1 MKKALLSLLLVAA
14 FMPFT
19 MAQSNDNLTVNTVNA
34 TACETYTW
42 NVNGQ
47 TYIASTVATY
57 LNATSDTLF
66 VLNLTINNRYIGTET
81 VNSDRCTYTWH
92 GNTYHVT
99 GLYTDTIAGNE
110 AAGICDSI
118 YNLQLTV
125 SGIEVDSETISTC
138 GEYEW
143 HDNTYT
149 TSGVYTDTTYRINS
163 TDLSAC
169 AHVDLLNLSIVSTMN
184 ADVNVEHCGDY
195 TWNDSLY
202 TVSGLYT
209 YTTHDSVTGCDTLYT
224 LHLSIVVDTA
234 NQESDSA
241 CASKTWRG
249 TSYTTSGIYSV
260 LDTNATT
267 HCVTYRS
274 IALKI
279 KQPRVS
285 VKDTAV
291 TGCNNILFN
300 VSNFSGSTT
309 KKFSESQHFDTMIYD
324 HRWAKCY
331 DSTINVNVTIHKSG
345 YDTTYFTACDSF
357 YWSMNKKTYYKTPAT
372 APSQAFAADTFGCD
386 SMMTLMLTIQKS
398 PVISAINGEW
408 NLNAGDT
415 AVLYPTCTEGAAY
428 KWTYGG
434 LTSTADTLII
444 PNVQGNIDVA
454 LEATYDY
461 PADGFACHDTSW
473 ITIVTFVGING
484 VQGTN
489 VSLYPNPTVGQL
501 NVESDQNIT
510 EVAIFNTLGQQ
521 VLVNSNLGNKSLMNL
536 SNLSKGA
543 YTMRVSLQNGET
555 IVRKF
560 IITK

>member
-1 MKKALLSLLLVAA
+1 
-14 FMPFT
+14 MPFT
-19 MAQSNDNLTVNTVNA
+19 MAQSNANLTVNTENT
-34 TACETYTW
+34 TACGTYTW

-47 TYIASTVATY
+47 TYTASTVATY

-66 VLNLTINNRYIGTET
+66 VLNLTINTPYTGTEI
-81 VNSDRCTYTWH
+81 VNVDRCTYTWH
-92 GNTYHVT
+92 GNTYHVSGT
-99 GLYTDTIAGNE
+99 YTDTVAGNA
-110 AAGICDSI
+110 AAGICDSVFG
-118 YNLQLTV
+118 LQLTI
-125 SGIEVDSETISTC
+125 SGIEVVNESVNTC

-143 HDNTYT
+143 HDVTYT
-149 TSGVYTDTTYRINS
+149 TSGIYTDTTYSINA
-163 TDLSAC
+163 TDLSSC
-169 AHVDLLNLSIVSTMN
+169 THVDVLNLSIVSTMN
-184 ADVNVEHCGDY
+184 AEESVSHCGDY
-195 TWNDSLY
+195 TWRDGETYPTSGDY
-202 TVSGLYT
+202 TF
-209 YTTHDSVTGCDTLYT
+209 TTHDTVTGCDTLHT
-224 LHLSIVVDTA
+224 LHLTIVVDTA

-241 CASKTWRG
+241 CASKVWRG
-249 TSYTTSGIYSV
+249 QTYTATGVYSM

-274 IALKI
+274 VNLKI
-279 KQPRVS
+279 KQSRIS
-285 VKDTAV
+285 TKDTVV

-300 VSNFSGSTT
+300 ISNFSGSTT
-309 KKFSESQHFDTMIYD
+309 KKFSESQIFDTMIFD
-324 HRWAKCY
+324 HRMNKCY
-331 DSTINVNVTIHKSG
+331 DSTIHIDVIILKSG
-345 YDTTYFTACDSF
+345 YDTSYFNACDSF
-357 YWSMNKKTYYKTPAT
+357 YWSMNKKTYYKTPEK
-372 APSQAFAADTFGCD
+372 APSQAFAVDTFGCD

-415 AVLYPTCTEGAAY
+415 AVLYPTCTDGASY
-428 KWTYGG
+428 LWTYGSK
-434 LTSTADTLII
+434 TSTADTLII

-454 LEATYDY
+454 LEARYDY
-461 PADGFACHDTSW
+461 PANGFACYDTSW

-484 VQGTN
+484 VEGTN
-489 VSLYPNPTVGQL
+489 VSLYPNPTAGQL

-543 YTMRVSLQNGET
+543 YTMRVTLQNGET